1 MNAPSL
7 SGIARRAQDG
17 ARLFAQIF
25 ARTATPLLA
34 LAALMLS
41 GPHDAHAEGTR
52 TLHPAS
58 GTGSTGNR
66 GVMDLTN
73 TNAAG
78 VARQRQF
85 TYVYAREG
93 EVILLGSRNRTT
105 DTGGNRGQIRLWGPA
120 PNFGTKGTETDPSNA
135 SAVLTCDG
143 TAGAGQYGLI
153 PNRAAELAGP
163 NSADGS
169 ATVPNG
175 FTPCWYQVPVGGAGI
190 YGVRFY
196 GANAGST
203 NNADIAN
210 PTAHTS
216 TVQAWDVTVRADM
229 SSLADLNG
237 RVFTY
242 AWAVYLNTNGRYL
255 RNNLHYVSA
264 DGYRYRQTFQG
275 LDPNRAVFYA
285 NPKGFIDGGA
295 PLYKDIRGSDQNV
308 NAGTSFNAG
317 VTAERPDYPIFFSD
331 VSPSGPNAAEVNRV
345 LTALAIPQAPLQPQL
360 TAPTFVGNMGGH
372 NSTVSSGGV
381 FTFTTVNTL
390 TYEIVV
396 KRGATGPGDT
406 PPNCLDD
413 YDPANVCNRV
423 MTGVALTGNHSVL
436 WNGLDNSGNPFPIGN
451 YTFQIVGRNG
461 EIHFPMIDLEGNVDG
476 GPTLTKL
483 NAFNTAE
490 ATTVYFDDRGHRT
503 SNNTLI
509 GQLNDHL
516 CGAGNLQAQP
526 TPNHSLVGVDSADAN
541 WNGTGK
547 YYRQITG
554 SSDPNTDCSN
564 NSNVYFGTAKGLDL
578 WALERSPLFVE
589 PVVIVPSV
597 TGVDVGTMATM
608 TPAVLPGD
616 TSYGSFAFSNAG
628 DTTATGVTY
637 SVTLGNSGMPATCP
651 SAVNFT
657 VVPAGVTATYTPAPA
672 CTITFS
678 GMPTTLAPGQSLG
691 FSFNY
696 VVAPSNPGPIPLDT
710 VIAATNETNPPNTAP
725 NTAHAQ
731 TVVAKPVIT
740 YGKASSP
747 AAGIDV
753 NVGDTITYTVTVS
766 VANAPLTSVFT
777 LTDTLGTGLTFGSIT
792 NQSPQLTCG
801 GSVSCTLPVGTGIGS
816 YTVEYTAT
824 VNASASGSVAN
835 NVTGSGGG
843 GDVPPACVGTCTVIH
858 NLSASDMSPV
868 FGGLPT
874 VLEPG
879 EAVTGA
885 TLTCTNAGPGAAAAA
900 TCVPSVDAG
909 TISNIVCVPATPVA
923 SLPAAP
929 APGSSIVCTFDY
941 TAPGTPGGSNTPETG
956 VVFTGTTGATNDTN
970 GGTGTG
976 GNNTTT
982 VNAPI
987 IDAVDDTTSVPGG
1000 STNNTFELS
1009 TNDQYPPNSTFT
1021 YTGGTCANGQ
1031 VDSDGTATFDAT
1043 PNPCTVLYQVCAPA
1057 PNQTQ
1062 CDNATLTVTSE
1073 LADLTPVFGGL
1084 PTVLEPGEAVT
1095 GATLTCTN
1103 AGPDSA
1109 ANATCVPSV
1118 DAGTI
1123 SNIVCV
1129 PATPVA
1135 SLPAAPAPGSSIV
1148 CTFDYTAPGTPGGSN
1163 TPETG
1168 VVFTGTTGATNDTN
1182 GGTGTGGNNTTTV
1195 NAPIIDALDDDYSG
1209 TPINGGSGGTTPPV
1223 VGNDTSGSGSVI
1235 PGTNITLTPGVPS
1248 GGGLT
1253 MDPTTGIITVPPGTP
1268 SGTYTFPYE
1277 ICVLPATV
1285 PPACETATATVVVS
1299 SAPSMTI
1306 LKTETSPGPYSLNDT
1321 ISYNLVVTNT
1331 GNEPLSSVSV
1341 SDPNA
1346 VLGACA
1352 PITLPGTLNIGEST
1366 TCPAT
1371 HVVTAA
1377 DVEAG
1382 EVHNSAT
1389 TTGQPPTPPGGPT
1402 PPPLTPPPSTVD
1414 TPVEQHPSLAIVK
1427 TETSTGPYSLG
1438 DTVTYSLVATNNGD
1452 VTLTNV
1458 SISDPNAVIGTCTPA
1473 QPATLAPGAM
1483 LSCSATHVVTIA
1495 DVDAA
1500 QVSNTATTTGQPPT
1514 PPGGPTPPPLSP
1526 PPSTVDVPVE
1536 QHPSLTLAKTVTS
1549 SAPYTAGDV
1558 IAYQFVATNNGD
1570 TTLTNVSITD
1580 PLPGL
1585 SALNCTPAQPTT
1597 LAPNAVLTCTANY
1610 TVTPADVE
1618 NGQVHNQ
1625 ATSTGTPPPATPN
1638 GPPSDPLPP
1647 VQDETD
1653 TPITQNPSLTL
1664 AKTVTSTGPYTAGD
1678 VIAYQFVATNNG
1690 DVTLSNVSINDPLP
1704 GLSALVCNPVA
1715 PATLAPTAVMTCT
1728 ATYTVMPADVKTGQ
1742 VHNSATA
1749 TYTPPPTAPGNPP
1762 PPPVT
1767 TPPSETDTPIEQ
1779 DPSLAI
1785 VKTETSTGPYSLGD
1799 TVTYSLVATN
1809 NGDVTLT
1816 NVSISDPNATIGA
1829 CTPAQPTS
1837 LGPNATLTCTATHVV
1852 TAADVEAGQVINT
1865 ASTTGQPPTP
1875 PGGPTPPPLTPPPS
1889 TVETPVEQHPSLVIV
1904 KTVTS
1909 SGPYTEGDTINYQ
1922 FVATNTGDV
1931 TLTGVS
1937 ISDPLPGLSAL
1948 NCTPA
1953 QPTTLA
1959 PNAALTCTATY
1970 TVTPAD
1976 VINGSVHNSAT
1987 TTGQPPTPPGGP
1999 TPPPLTPPPSTVDTP
2014 IAPAELTIV
2023 KTGPAYTNLGEEIVF
2038 TIVVTNVGT
2047 VPAHN
2052 VTVTDPVPPGLSFVS
2067 NAGACT
2073 TPFPCLLGTLAPGAS
2088 RTISVTLLVAADYDG
2103 PDVIINTATVTSTST
2118 TESSSSSAAVP
2129 LMLNPYLVP
2138 ANSNWTLAL
2147 MALAMLLL
2155 GAGTVRR
2162 RF

>member
-1 MNAPSL
+1 M
-7 SGIARRAQDG
+7 
-17 ARLFAQIF
+17 
-25 ARTATPLLA
+25 
-34 LAALMLS
+34 
-41 GPHDAHAEGTR
+41 
-52 TLHPAS
+52 
-58 GTGSTGNR
+58 
-66 GVMDLTN
+66 
-73 TNAAG
+73 
-78 VARQRQF
+78 
-85 TYVYAREG
+85 
-93 EVILLGSRNRTT
+93 
-105 DTGGNRGQIRLWGPA
+105 
-120 PNFGTKGTETDPSNA
+120 
-135 SAVLTCDG
+135 
-143 TAGAGQYGLI
+143 
-153 PNRAAELAGP
+153 
-163 NSADGS
+163 
-169 ATVPNG
+169 
-175 FTPCWYQVPVGGAGI
+175 
-190 YGVRFY
+190 
-196 GANAGST
+196 
-203 NNADIAN
+203 
-210 PTAHTS
+210 
-216 TVQAWDVTVRADM
+216 
-229 SSLADLNG
+229 
-237 RVFTY
+237 
-242 AWAVYLNTNGRYL
+242 
-255 RNNLHYVSA
+255 
-264 DGYRYRQTFQG
+264 
-275 LDPNRAVFYA
+275 
-285 NPKGFIDGGA
+285 
-295 PLYKDIRGSDQNV
+295 
-308 NAGTSFNAG
+308 
-317 VTAERPDYPIFFSD
+317 
-331 VSPSGPNAAEVNRV
+331 
-345 LTALAIPQAPLQPQL
+345 
-360 TAPTFVGNMGGH
+360 
-372 NSTVSSGGV
+372 
-381 FTFTTVNTL
+381 
-390 TYEIVV
+390 
-396 KRGATGPGDT
+396 
-406 PPNCLDD
+406 
-413 YDPANVCNRV
+413 
-423 MTGVALTGNHSVL
+423 
-436 WNGLDNSGNPFPIGN
+436 
-451 YTFQIVGRNG
+451 
-461 EIHFPMIDLEGNVDG
+461 
-476 GPTLTKL
+476 
-483 NAFNTAE
+483 
-490 ATTVYFDDRGHRT
+490 
-503 SNNTLI
+503 
-509 GQLNDHL
+509 
-516 CGAGNLQAQP
+516 
-526 TPNHSLVGVDSADAN
+526 
-541 WNGTGK
+541 
-547 YYRQITG
+547 
-554 SSDPNTDCSN
+554 
-564 NSNVYFGTAKGLDL
+564 
-578 WALERSPLFVE
+578 
-589 PVVIVPSV
+589 
-597 TGVDVGTMATM
+597 
-608 TPAVLPGD
+608 
-616 TSYGSFAFSNAG
+616 
-628 DTTATGVTY
+628 
-637 SVTLGNSGMPATCP
+637 
-651 SAVNFT
+651 
-657 VVPAGVTATYTPAPA
+657 
-672 CTITFS
+672 
-678 GMPTTLAPGQSLG
+678 
-691 FSFNY
+691 
-696 VVAPSNPGPIPLDT
+696 
-710 VIAATNETNPPNTAP
+710 
-725 NTAHAQ
+725 
-731 TVVAKPVIT
+731 
-740 YGKASSP
+740 
-747 AAGIDV
+747 
-753 NVGDTITYTVTVS
+753 
-766 VANAPLTSVFT
+766 
-777 LTDTLGTGLTFGSIT
+777 
-792 NQSPQLTCG
+792 
-801 GSVSCTLPVGTGIGS
+801 
-816 YTVEYTAT
+816 
-824 VNASASGSVAN
+824 
-835 NVTGSGGG
+835 
-843 GDVPPACVGTCTVIH
+843 
-858 NLSASDMSPV
+858 
-868 FGGLPT
+868 
-874 VLEPG
+874 
-879 EAVTGA
+879 
-885 TLTCTNAGPGAAAAA
+885 
-900 TCVPSVDAG
+900 
-909 TISNIVCVPATPVA
+909 
-923 SLPAAP
+923 
-929 APGSSIVCTFDY
+929 
-941 TAPGTPGGSNTPETG
+941 
-956 VVFTGTTGATNDTN
+956 
-970 GGTGTG
+970 
-976 GNNTTT
+976 
-982 VNAPI
+982 NAPI

-1223 VGNDTSGSGSVI
+1223 VGNDTSGNGSVI